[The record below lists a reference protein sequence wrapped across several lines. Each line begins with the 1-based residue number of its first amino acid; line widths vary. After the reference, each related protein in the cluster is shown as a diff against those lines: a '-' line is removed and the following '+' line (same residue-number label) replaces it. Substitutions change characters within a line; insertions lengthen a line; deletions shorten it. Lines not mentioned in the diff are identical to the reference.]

1 MRIDACE
8 NGLAWGHCRPWSHPL
23 RLERQ
28 PAPETIPHSPDAPCE
43 RACRTGSREADAHRP
58 VVARI
63 GDVPPVK
70 VTPVERTVLVAV
82 PQGYTSAAAKSW
94 IAPNPG
100 SLLDIIA

>member
-23 RLERQ
+23 RIERQ
-28 PAPETIPHSPDAPCE
+28 PERQPPVAPCE
-43 RACRTGSREADAHRP
+43 RGDRPGSWDADAHRP

-63 GDVPPVK
+63 GDVAPVK

-94 IAPNPG
+94 IAPDPG
-100 SLLDIIA
+100 SLIDIIA

>member
-8 NGLAWGHCRPWSHPL
+8 NGLAWGHCRPCPPPL

-28 PAPETIPHSPDAPCE
+28 PAPLPPVAPCE
-43 RACRTGSREADAHRP
+43 EGHRPGAWDADAHRP

-70 VTPVERTVLVAV
+70 VTPVERTVLVAI
-82 PQGYTSAAAKSW
+82 PQGYTAAAAKSW

-100 SLLDIIA
+100 SLIDIIA